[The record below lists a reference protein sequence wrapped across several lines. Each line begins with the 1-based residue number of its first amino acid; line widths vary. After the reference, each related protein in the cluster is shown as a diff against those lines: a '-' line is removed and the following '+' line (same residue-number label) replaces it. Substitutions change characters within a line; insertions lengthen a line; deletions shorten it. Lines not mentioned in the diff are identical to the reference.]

1 MRYGL
6 LVALVALLVACTSPA
21 PTEEPTAPSAKAVIP
36 STSPALAPPPTL
48 RQRPAELVAAA
59 DLAGVFPLPE
69 GARFERKAGRLG
81 LYRLAAPFAKVVR
94 FYRRAGFVVTEKEG
108 AATVTPPK
116 RSRDQEFLV
125 IRHRF
130 GEVVQLV
137 VHEGARGEPAPDTP
151 R

>member
-1 MRYGL
+1 MR

-21 PTEEPTAPSAKAVIP
+21 PREEPTAPPERAGAPVARAP
-36 STSPALAPPPTL
+36 LGPPPTL
-48 RQRPAELVAAA
+48 QQRPAELVAAA

-69 GARFERKAGRLG
+69 GARFERRAGRLG
-81 LYRLAAPFAKVVR
+81 LYRLTAAFPKVVH
-94 FYRRAGFVVTEKEG
+94 FYRAAGFVVTEKEG
-108 AATVTPPK
+108 AATVVPPK

-130 GEVVQLV
+130 GEVVNLV
-137 VHEGARGEPAPDTP
+137 VHEGARGEPAPAAP